1 MTVLASDH
9 DDSEDDEA
17 DAERDHMSNDESDM
31 HEAWGDSED
40 IDSEQ
45 ELEYASTKKRAWGKG
60 SLVYN
65 IIVNNVTVLEIY
77 EWRWPQSYQRPTL
90 LLRYVRIIMT
100 RSR

>member
-1 MTVLASDH
+1 MMVLASDH
-9 DDSEDDEA
+9 DDSEDD
-17 DAERDHMSNDESDM
+17 DAHAELERDHMSNDESDM

-40 IDSEQ
+40 NDSEQ

-77 EWRWPQSYQRPTL
+77 EWRRPQSYQRPTF
-90 LLRYVRIIMT
+90 LRYVRIIMA
-100 RSR
+100 R

>member
-1 MTVLASDH
+1 MTVLASDPSH
-9 DDSEDDEA
+9 DEDDDA

-31 HEAWGDSED
+31 HEAWGNSED

-45 ELEYASTKKRAWGKG
+45 ELGYASTKKRAWGKG

-90 LLRYVRIIMT
+90 LRYVRIIMA
-100 RSR
+100 R